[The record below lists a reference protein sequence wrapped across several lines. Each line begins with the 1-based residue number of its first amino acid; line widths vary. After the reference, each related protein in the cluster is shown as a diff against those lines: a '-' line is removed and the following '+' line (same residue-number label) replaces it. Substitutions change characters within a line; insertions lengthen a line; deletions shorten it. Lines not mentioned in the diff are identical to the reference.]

1 MRHGM
6 VGPELVRQMFHTL
19 TGFCEQIVDFALAAN
34 RTAQV
39 FDVLQC
45 GLIVFRVTVEIAKTF
60 GRQHLFMRIIKIPQ
74 RLKHVLHYDSDLMSI
89 QIPKGWH

>member
-1 MRHGM
+1 M
-6 VGPELVRQMFHTL
+6 VGPEFVNQVFYTL
-19 TGFCEQIVDFALAAN
+19 LGICEQLIDLALAID
-34 RTAQV
+34 RIAQA

-89 QIPKGWH
+89 QIPKGRH